1 MRTFDTY
8 LQRAFRNDE
17 YHDWSRH
24 YIDYALL
31 KQKIRYFLERRRAM
45 LNRGEIEYSTD
56 LMMSENDYYSHE
68 VSPEVAL
75 QRLASSEREDFIL
88 AVNQELQRCRTF
100 ADEQLEVLKKSLE
113 NLQFEAVTIQDVAA
127 ETLET
132 FHFIVANICSLR
144 QIMIRYNNFRRTVD
158 ATPMTES
165 DIPQARKLFELGR
178 LKEVEAAISHRYK
191 RSRELAED
199 LKQFSQQYYQFRLIL
214 DSSLQSV
221 ERAGGENIAV
231 KDRML
236 ASSRQFLIKGSSKLG
251 LMLEP
256 SFLNQSGRHLKQ
268 EMRILAKWRDTKI
281 LASKPKEL
289 HPSNVWPLILNLI
302 SCFLFMMNNYII
314 EPSSAYYANALGTSD
329 AISGIMIGA
338 SAWFALISAVGYS
351 FWTNTSY
358 KHPILFSGLLMI
370 IGNLIYSNAYSYR
383 SINMCLMGRA
393 ICGLGAPRVINR
405 RYVADA
411 TPFALRTASSAAF
424 ALMTALGA
432 ALGPGMAIVLDLFN
446 FEFTLPIFG
455 QQYFNGMTGP
465 GYFMAVTWLIYT
477 ILVTFTFGEPNRS
490 GLDELRQR
498 EEDFQTVWSDD
509 GGDDDEDSVD
519 TAHFT
524 ETEIQSEQ
532 LSPNSPSYCLKH
544 MTKAAALCMV
554 IIFMKRVALES
565 IVGST
570 SVITKN
576 RFKWSIGNVGTLH
589 LVNGLIVIPISIL
602 SGWISQFYE
611 DRFMAMWLL
620 GITVIG
626 MFVLVDVTD
635 LVDHSN
641 DTYNA
646 DRPLAVGPARYI
658 AGSLIS
664 FSGIEACESFV
675 ASLMS
680 KVVPSALAVGT
691 FNSGLL
697 ATLVGTSGRATGDL
711 LITAMGLISIRNL
724 LNLLVIPGIVLMII
738 SSILVRKNYG
748 ILGV

>member
-1 MRTFDTY
+1 M
-8 LQRAFRNDE
+8 
-17 YHDWSRH
+17 
-24 YIDYALL
+24 I
-31 KQKIRYFLERRRAM
+31 
-45 LNRGEIEYSTD
+45 
-56 LMMSENDYYSHE
+56 SENDYYSHE
-68 VSPEVAL
+68 VSPEVAQ
-75 QRLASSEREDFIL
+75 QRLASSEREEFVQSVD
-88 AVNQELQRCRTF
+88 QQLQSCRVF
-100 ADEQLEVLKKSLE
+100 ADEQLDELKKALVSLE
-113 NLQFEAVTIQDVAA
+113 GGVATIQEVTA

-144 QIMIRYNNFRRTVD
+144 QIIIRYNSFRRTFD

-165 DIPQARKLFELGR
+165 DIPQARKLFELER
-178 LKEVEAAISHRYK
+178 LKHMEAAISQYMK
-191 RSRELAED
+191 SRQIREELT
-199 LKQFSQQYYQFRLIL
+199 KFSQQYYQFRLIL

-221 ERAGGENIAV
+221 ERAGGENIVV

-236 ASSRQFLIKGSSKLG
+236 SSSRQFLIKGSSKLG

-289 HPSNVWPLILNLI
+289 HPSNVWPLVLNLF

-314 EPSSAYYANALGTSD
+314 EPSSAYYANALGKSD
-329 AISGIMIGA
+329 ALSGIMIGA
-338 SAWFALISAVGYS
+338 SAWFALLSAIGYS

-358 KHPILFSGLLMI
+358 KQPIMFSGVLMI
-370 IGNLIYSNAYSYR
+370 VGNLLYSNAYSYQ
-383 SINMCLMGRA
+383 SIHMCLVGRA
-393 ICGLGAPRVINR
+393 VCGLGAPRVINR

-411 TPFALRTASSAAF
+411 TPFSLRTASSAAF

-432 ALGPGMAIVLDLFN
+432 ALGPGMAIVLDLYN

-455 QQYFNGMTGP
+455 KQYFNGMTGP
-465 GYFMAVTWLIYT
+465 GYFMAVAWSVYT
-477 ILVTFTFGEPNRS
+477 LLVTFTFGEPNRS
-490 GLDELRQR
+490 GLEELRQR

-509 GGDDDEDSVD
+509 GGDDEDSVD
-519 TAHFT
+519 SSHLRKSDIDV
-524 ETEIQSEQ
+524 EEVSH
-532 LSPNSPSYCLKH
+532 NSPTYCLKH
-544 MTKAAALCMV
+544 MTKAAALCMA

-576 RFKWSIGNVGTLH
+576 RFKWSISNVGTLH
-589 LVNGLIVIPISIL
+589 LVNGLIVIPISVL
-602 SGWISQFYE
+602 SGWISQFFE
-611 DRFMAMWLL
+611 DRLMAMWLL

-646 DRPLAVGPARYI
+646 GHPLAVGPARYI
-658 AGSLIS
+658 AGSLIA
-664 FSGIEACESFV
+664 FSGIEACESFI

-724 LNLLVIPGIVLMII
+724 LNLLVIPGIVFMVI
-738 SSILVRKNYG
+738 SSILVRRNYS
-748 ILGV
+748 ILAV